1 MYRPL
6 DLYDLDGLL
15 TDEQRAVR
23 DTVRRF
29 VTAQVL
35 PNISRHWHDGTF
47 PADVVPAMAELG
59 LFGANLKGYGCAG
72 MDNVSYGIVMRELER
87 GDSGVRSFAS
97 VQGALVMYP
106 IYTFGSE
113 AQKDRWLPAMARGEA
128 IGCFGL
134 TEPDKG
140 SNPGGM
146 KTTARFDGANGWVLH
161 GAKMWITNATLAHV
175 AVVWAKVAGGP
186 DDGKIRGFLVERGTG
201 GFETKQTHNKW
212 SLRASVT
219 GEIVLDECRVPASA
233 VLPGATSLKAAF
245 ACLNGARYGI
255 CWGAVGAMQAVFD
268 EVLEYV
274 KTRVQ
279 FSGPLAKHQIVQLK
293 LAEIA
298 TELTKAQALCLRLG
312 QLKEAG
318 KLQPVQISLAKR
330 NNVGQALAIARIGRD
345 MLGANGILL
354 DYQTGRHLCN
364 LETVNT
370 YEGTHDIHALIIGNE
385 LTGIAAFD

>member
-1 MYRPL
+1 MYSAL
-6 DLYDLDGLL
+6 DLYDFDALL

-29 VTAQVL
+29 VTEQVL
-35 PNISRHWHDGTF
+35 PGIARHWHDGTF
-47 PADVVPAMAELG
+47 PMETVPQMAELG
-59 LFGANLKGYGCAG
+59 LFGANIHGYGCAG
-72 MDNVSYGIVMRELER
+72 MDNTAYGVVMRELER

-106 IYTFGSE
+106 IYSFGSD

-128 IGCFGL
+128 VGCFGL

-140 SNPGGM
+140 SNPAGM
-146 KTTARFDGANGWVLH
+146 KTTARWDGADGFVLH
-161 GAKMWITNATLAHV
+161 GAKMWITNASIAHV
-175 AVVWAKVAGGP
+175 AVVWAKVQGGP
-186 DDGKIRGFLVERGTG
+186 DDGKIRGFLVERGTK
-201 GFETKQTHNKW
+201 GFETKLTHNKW
-212 SLRASVT
+212 SLRASLT
-219 GEIVLDECRVPASA
+219 GEIVLDECRIPASA
-233 VLPGATSLKAAF
+233 ALPGAGSLRAAF
-245 ACLNGARYGI
+245 MCLNNARYGI

-268 EVLEYV
+268 EVLGYV

-279 FSGPLAKHQIVQLK
+279 FSGPLAKHQLVQWK
-293 LAEIA
+293 LANIA

-318 KLQPVQISLAKR
+318 TLEPHQISLAKR
-330 NNVGQALAIARIGRD
+330 NNVGHALDIARTARD

-354 DYQTGRHLCN
+354 DYQVGRHLCN

-370 YEGTHDIHALIIGNE
+370 YEGTHDIHALILGNE